1 MTLVP
6 NQLLQLLT
14 DAADGRFPPADLA
27 VEVLPSPPGLTDAV
41 VAFSGHSIVAAG
53 IEPAEVLGQLDSDD
67 PGAPMSAG
75 FLTWLGGR
83 LGSEPGMIDVV
94 LVADGRSTMA
104 SVIALDP
111 VDDPALSNARVERAR
126 RYRSS
131 VEVHTDPLRHGLVI
145 LGRGLANRLE
155 VSIEVEPQHRGHGI
169 GAELARAAVALAPD
183 GERLFAQVSPGN
195 VASLRA
201 FLRAGYRPIG
211 SEVLF
216 RR

>member
-1 MTLVP
+1 VP
-6 NQLLQLLT
+6 NQLLELLT
-14 DAADGRFPPADLA
+14 DAAEGRFPPADLA
-27 VEVLPSPPGLTDAV
+27 VEVLPSPPGPTDAV
-41 VAFSGHSIVAAG
+41 VAFSGHSIVAASVD
-53 IEPAEVLGQLDSDD
+53 PAEVLHQLDPDD

-83 LGSEPGMIDVV
+83 LGSEPGMLDVV
-94 LVADGRSTMA
+94 LVADGRSAMA
-104 SVIALDP
+104 SVLALEP
-111 VDDPALSNARVERAR
+111 VDDPALSHGRVERAR

-145 LGRGLANRLE
+145 MGRGLANRLE

-183 GERLFAQVSPGN
+183 GEALFAQVSPGN